1 MTRDE
6 HDYQRLSR
14 IPAPIA
20 TKEAQHRGVA
30 IMRKAGGLT
39 RAPNETASV
48 KQPKLA
54 GFLITQHHFA
64 PWQGRGHPNRPT
76 DDRRQRMGDVHGERG
91 AMQFVGQIQLRDRK
105 HSPTS
110 GRKTRQLV
118 LIAPILRTVSTMM
131 VTLIVQAKT
140 MLGIDKS
147 PTSPQRHSQNSRRG
161 PHSSVA

>member
-1 MTRDE
+1 
-6 HDYQRLSR
+6 
-14 IPAPIA
+14 
-20 TKEAQHRGVA
+20 
-30 IMRKAGGLT
+30 MRKAGGLT

-48 KQPKLA
+48 KQPKLT

-140 MLGIDKS
+140 MLGIDKI
-147 PTSPQRHSQNSRRG
+147 QRHRSAIRKIHAGDHTVRLHNRQAITHKSQ
-161 PHSSVA
+161 PHFGLLGGIAA

>member
-1 MTRDE
+1 
-6 HDYQRLSR
+6 
-14 IPAPIA
+14 
-20 TKEAQHRGVA
+20 
-30 IMRKAGGLT
+30 MRKAGGLT

-54 GFLITQHHFA
+54 GFPITQHHFA

-76 DDRRQRMGDVHGERG
+76 DDRRQRMGNVHGERG

-140 MLGIDKS
+140 MLGIDNVTAAPFAKFT
-147 PTSPQRHSQNSRRG
+147 PGTTQFGCIIGRP
-161 PHSSVA
+161 